1 MYVHR
6 NKDSTAPK
14 NFTNRIS
21 YAFSFGSK
29 WPGTAFT
36 RSIGDSLAKELGV
49 IAEPECE
56 DFLIPSA
63 GATFVLGSDG
73 VFDFIPNDE
82 IGAAVKKYE
91 DAADACRELVGKAF
105 NRWCNSEGRTDDIT
119 IIVGHV
125 HVAKCSS
132 AGRKI
137 ENVKRATNKMKM
149 ILKRWESKK

>member
-1 MYVHR
+1 M
-6 NKDSTAPK
+6 
-14 NFTNRIS
+14 
-21 YAFSFGSK
+21 
-29 WPGTAFT
+29 
-36 RSIGDSLAKELGV
+36 AKELGV

-82 IGAAVKKYE
+82 VGAAVKKYE
-91 DAADACRELVGKAF
+91 DPADACRELVGKAF

-119 IIVGHV
+119 VIVGHV
-125 HVAKCSS
+125 HVVKCSS
-132 AGRKI
+132 SVGGKI

>member
-1 MYVHR
+1 M
-6 NKDSTAPK
+6 
-14 NFTNRIS
+14 
-21 YAFSFGSK
+21 
-29 WPGTAFT
+29 
-36 RSIGDSLAKELGV
+36 AKELGV
-49 IAEPECE
+49 NVEPECE
-56 DFLIPSA
+56 DFLISSA

-137 ENVKRATNKMKM
+137 ENVKRATSKMKM